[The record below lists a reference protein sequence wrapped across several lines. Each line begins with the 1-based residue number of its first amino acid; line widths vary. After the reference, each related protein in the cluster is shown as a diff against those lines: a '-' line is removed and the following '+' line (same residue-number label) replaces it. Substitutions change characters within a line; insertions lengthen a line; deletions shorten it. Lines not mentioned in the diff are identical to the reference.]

1 MQQSAVVVEHVGGR
15 WIVGKSNR
23 MIEAFASIEQAIA
36 RARRLVA
43 RMGGDASIVV
53 VEQPSTVRSPHGRAA
68 PDPSRRG
75 PHRGRPER
83 GSD

>member
-1 MQQSAVVVEHVGGR
+1 
-15 WIVGKSNR
+15 
-23 MIEAFASIEQAIA
+23 
-36 RARRLVA
+36 
-43 RMGGDASIVV
+43 MGGDASIVV